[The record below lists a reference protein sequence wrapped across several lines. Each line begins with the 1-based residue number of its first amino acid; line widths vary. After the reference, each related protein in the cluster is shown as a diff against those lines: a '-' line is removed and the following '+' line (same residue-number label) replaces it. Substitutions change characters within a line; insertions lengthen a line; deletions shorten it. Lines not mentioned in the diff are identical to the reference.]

1 MKNRKN
7 KHLCRCLLCLTLVLF
22 LCITGCTP
30 SPSTTG
36 PSQRLEGSTGPVTT
50 APTTAPAP
58 TQPATQPTTQPTTQP
73 ATQPATQPTTQPTE
87 PPVDPNLP
95 VYELT
100 QDDVDEFYRLL
111 EECEAISLVGE
122 DLDAIDAITE
132 ELDAQYEYIGAQ
144 CSISMIQ
151 HYSDASNEALEQQ
164 YLDCFETYSQAN
176 NDYIEMTRRVYHS
189 DSPAKEKLFEDW
201 TEADIAQLLAYE
213 EEIALLQQRNAEI
226 EVEYMAAS
234 SDDVR
239 IPLYIEFVQNNN
251 KIAQTFGYENYYAYA
266 SSLVYNRD
274 YSTEEL
280 EKMRQYAGTHLIGVI
295 DDAFN
300 NFQISFYDGL
310 EPYKQN
316 KVISFLYNDYTS
328 IYPNYVEKYLNEMP
342 ESMQT
347 HMNNMLAADSFFA
360 ISPNAKPGAFTTMIG
375 DRSYCFFGPGYAN
388 NCTIIHEAGHYYAS
402 RYADLNSIPL
412 DLAETHSQGNEWLF
426 ICSLADKM
434 PADQYNAMLDYRLY
448 NDIAMI
454 LVCLMVDEFE
464 QQVYSADISNFT
476 ASDFDAIMDD
486 VCLQYCSLDYAAEY
500 LVDLD
505 YYWREV
511 VVMQPVYYISYGVSS
526 IAAIDLYTMAIGDFD
541 AALAAYQTLCEQP
554 QEEEGF
560 LGNITAVG
568 LTGPFQEEFYIEVVE
583 IISSRTQ

>member
-7 KHLCRCLLCLTLVLF
+7 THFCRCLLCMTLVLL

-36 PSQRLEGSTGPVTT
+36 PSQNLEGSTGPVATAPSTTPTT
-50 APTTAPAP
+50 APTQPA

-73 ATQPATQPTTQPTE
+73 ATQPTE
-87 PPVDPNLP
+87 PPVDPNLL

-100 QDDVDEFYRLL
+100 QEDVDEFYRLL
-111 EECEAISLVGE
+111 EECEALSVLGE
-122 DLDAIDAITE
+122 DMDAIDAAKE
-132 ELDAQYEYIGAQ
+132 ALDAQYEYIGAQ
-144 CSISMIQ
+144 CSISLIQ
-151 HYSDASNEALEQQ
+151 HYSDTSNETLEQQ

-176 NDYIEMTRRVYHS
+176 NDYIEMTRRVYQS

-213 EEIALLQQRNAEI
+213 EEVSLLQQRNAEI
-226 EVEYMAAS
+226 EVEYMTS
-234 SDDVR
+234 TSDDVR

-251 KIAQTFGYENYYAYA
+251 KIAQIFGYENYYTYAY
-266 SSLVYNRD
+266 SLVYNRD
-274 YSTEEL
+274 YSSEEL
-280 EKMRQYAGTHLIGVI
+280 EKMRQFAGTYLIDVI

-300 NFQISFYDGL
+300 NFQTSFYNGL
-310 EPYKQN
+310 EAYKQN

-328 IYPNYVEKYLNEMP
+328 IYPNYVEKYLSEMP

-347 HMNNMLAADSFFA
+347 HMNNMLTADSYFA
-360 ISPNAKPGAFTTMIG
+360 TSPNAKPGAFTTMIG

-426 ICSLADKM
+426 IHNLADKM

-476 ASDFDAIMDD
+476 AADFDAIMDN
-486 VCLQYCSLDYAAEY
+486 VCLRYCSLDYAAEY
-500 LVDLD
+500 LVNMD

-511 VVMQPVYYISYGVSS
+511 VVLQPVYYISYGVSS
-526 IAAIDLYTMAIGDFD
+526 VAAMDLYTMAIEDFD
-541 AALAAYQTLCEQP
+541 AAVAAYQMLCEQP
-554 QEEEGF
+554 QEEQGF
-560 LGNITAVG
+560 LGNITAAG
-568 LTGPFQEEFYIEVVE
+568 LSGPFQEEFYIELVE
-583 IISSRTQ
+583 IISSHAQ